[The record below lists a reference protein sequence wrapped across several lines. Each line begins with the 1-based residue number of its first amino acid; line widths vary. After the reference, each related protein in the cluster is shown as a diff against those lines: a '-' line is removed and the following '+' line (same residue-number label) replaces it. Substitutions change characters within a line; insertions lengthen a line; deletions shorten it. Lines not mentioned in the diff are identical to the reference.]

1 MIFLQCKT
9 YNKLSIMTNKNRKH
23 WLGIILIVVAVI
35 MLVYDYISPPI
46 GEISN
51 VTLVMFAKLTAIAG
65 SLMNL
70 DFNKVKNI

>member
-1 MIFLQCKT
+1 
-9 YNKLSIMTNKNRKH
+9 MTNKNRKH